1 MAHVGRRPGGRNT
14 RADIVAAARKAFV
27 EEGYVRPS
35 LRSIARRAGV
45 DPALVHHYFRGKPEL
60 FTEALKLGRDPR
72 EIVLEMAEGGRSGTH
87 LAQAFLEL
95 WEQGRPWEGVL
106 PPFVTAAQAVTSS
119 PEAAAGLREYL
130 EDRVWS
136 VVGGHQPPEEAE
148 RRRALIAS
156 QLIGLGWARYVL
168 RLEPLASAPV
178 EDVARWVGPTLDRY
192 LKGALEPTGQAEPEQ
207 GSEACQPGE
216 PGC

>member
-1 MAHVGRRPGGRNT
+1 MAHVGRRRGSRDT
-14 RADIVAAARKAFV
+14 RGDIVAAAREAFV

-45 DPALVHHYFRGKPEL
+45 DPALVHHYFTGKPEL

-95 WEQGRPWEGVL
+95 WERGRPWDGGP
-106 PPFVTAAQAVTSS
+106 PPFVTLGQAGASS
-119 PEAAAGLREYL
+119 PGAAAGFRGYL
-130 EDRVWS
+130 GGRVWS
-136 VVGGHQPPEEAE
+136 VGGAHPPPGE
-148 RRRALIAS
+148 RGRGRAPGAS
-156 QLIGLGWARYVL
+156 QPIGLGWARYVL

-192 LKGALEPTGQAEPEQ
+192 LEGPLEPAAEAEVDADRS
-207 GSEACQPGE
+207 SEH
-216 PGC
+216 